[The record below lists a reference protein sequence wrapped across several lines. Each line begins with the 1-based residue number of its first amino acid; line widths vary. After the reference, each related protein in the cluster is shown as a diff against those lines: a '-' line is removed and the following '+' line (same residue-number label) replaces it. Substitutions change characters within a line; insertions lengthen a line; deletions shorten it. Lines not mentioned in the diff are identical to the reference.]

1 MLYLITGSGSTVEA
15 VNAALQRICEATN
28 AEELT
33 VLWDC
38 LFKETKESI
47 KNKNSAHLTRLLTLL
62 TSAVRVGKG
71 LKACGELFL
80 MKNMIVLPFLTPC
93 QCVTDYRYLVGLV
106 SQIVP
111 TFMDSSDVLNRFLG
125 LMLCTID
132 IPSDVN
138 ELESIASQWTPIFS
152 LKSLRYLCL
161 HFFLQC

>member
-1 MLYLITGSGSTVEA
+1 MLYLIAGSGSTVEA
-15 VNAALQRICEATN
+15 VSSALQRICEATN

-80 MKNMIVLPFLTPC
+80 MKN
-93 QCVTDYRYLVGLV
+93 
-106 SQIVP
+106 
-111 TFMDSSDVLNRFLG
+111 
-125 LMLCTID
+125 
-132 IPSDVN
+132 
-138 ELESIASQWTPIFS
+138 A
-152 LKSLRYLCL
+152 
-161 HFFLQC
+161 